1 MVKSDETEND
11 SKTKDG
17 LFFNGSFCDW
27 EIIIFNET
35 NCFIEKGNCC
45 QFRHKKS
52 SF

>member
-35 NCFIEKGNCC
+35 KGFIEKGNCC